1 MKKIGGGDRAKER
14 KELGN
19 PANGLQLKVCK
30 WSTKE
35 LTDKIINIPL

>member
-1 MKKIGGGDRAKER
+1 MKKIGGGDRVKER

-30 WSTKE
+30 LVNKG
-35 LTDKIINIPL
+35 TDR